1 VIRYLSAE
9 HLKFRR
15 SVSRKLVV
23 IVPLLNLLVS
33 FLMNPTYTVT
43 NTFNWWSIFF
53 IPLTVALLSGLSH
66 QKEQRAVNYNRIFSL
81 PVSLSRIW
89 YGKVFIIAI
98 YMLLMLL
105 VFELMLFALQL
116 IFPSLIQ
123 VSPTLLAI
131 LLLWVSTL
139 WQIPF
144 CLWLSR
150 RWGMTGTLLI
160 NVMTGLV
167 LGIYAAPLRGWW
179 LSPWSWPIRMMCPA
193 IGVHPNG
200 VPLTAGDPLW
210 NFAVIPA
217 GLLFSIVLFLIVLL
231 GTGFAFSR
239 QAQTLSVQ
247 TGRH

>member
-1 VIRYLSAE
+1 MIRCLRSE

-15 SVSRKLVV
+15 SFLRKLLLLIPV
-23 IVPLLNLLVS
+23 LNLLVS
-33 FLMNPTYTVT
+33 FLMNPIYIVT

-53 IPLTVALLSGLSH
+53 IPLTAALLCGLSH

-89 YGKVFIIAI
+89 YGKVFVIAI

-105 VFELMLFALQL
+105 VFEMLLFILQL
-116 IFPSLIQ
+116 IFPSAIRL
-123 VSPTLLAI
+123 SHTLLAVG
-131 LLLWVSTL
+131 LLWMGSL

-150 RWGMTGTLLI
+150 RWGWIGTLVVH
-160 NVMTGLV
+160 VMVGLV
-167 LGIYAAPLRGWW
+167 LGIYAAPLGWW
-179 LSPWSWPIRMMCPA
+179 WLNPWSWSIRMMCPV

-210 NFAVIPA
+210 NAAVIPA
-217 GLLFSIVLFLIVLL
+217 GLLLSVGFFLILL
-231 GTGFAFSR
+231 LWTGSVFAGQGR
-239 QAQTLSVQ
+239 TAAVQ
-247 TGRH
+247 REVS